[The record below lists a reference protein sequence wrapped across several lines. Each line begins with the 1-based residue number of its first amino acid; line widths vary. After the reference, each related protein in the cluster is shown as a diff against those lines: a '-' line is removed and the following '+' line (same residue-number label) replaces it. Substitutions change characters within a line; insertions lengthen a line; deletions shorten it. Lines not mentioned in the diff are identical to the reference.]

1 MINLKRILA
10 IILLSLLT
18 NSSQMETHTEEKQ
31 LQRMAKFGNKKTSE
45 AESNAILS
53 KPLLPNYI
61 SLYNYYY
68 SNDFGN
74 DFILADTLD
83 QNSFQNNI
91 FEIKLINNTNQFYDY
106 VFFHA

>member
-10 IILLSLLT
+10 VILLSLLT
-18 NSSQMETHTEEKQ
+18 NSSQIQTHTEEKQ
-31 LQRMAKFGNKKTSE
+31 LQSVAKFGNKETSE
-45 AESNAILS
+45 AESNVILS

-61 SLYNYYY
+61 SSYNYYY

-91 FEIKLINNTNQFYDY
+91 FEIK
-106 VFFHA
+106 